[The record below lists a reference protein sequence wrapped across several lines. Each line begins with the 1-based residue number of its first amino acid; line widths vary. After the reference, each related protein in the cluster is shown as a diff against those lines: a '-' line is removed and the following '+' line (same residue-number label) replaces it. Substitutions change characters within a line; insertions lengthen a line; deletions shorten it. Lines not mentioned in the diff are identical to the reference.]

1 MFGDAKDSLDID
13 AQVHG
18 DVAQLKMRGDLDKT
32 SAPRLISTIHEHV
45 HPPVRRID
53 LDCDGVDLLD
63 SAGVRALLV
72 GRNEASKAGIEF
84 GVVDQSRAV
93 SRVLDRVGL
102 SALLTRQPS

>member
-1 MFGDAKDSLDID
+1 MFDDDRDSLDID
-13 AQVHG
+13 TQVCG
-18 DVAQLKMRGDLDKT
+18 DVAQLKMRGVLDKT
-32 SAPRLISTIHEHV
+32 SAPRLISTIHDHA

-63 SAGVRALLV
+63 SAGVRALIV
-72 GRNEASKAGIEF
+72 GRNEASRAGIDF

-102 SALLTRQPS
+102 SGLLIRQIS

>member
-1 MFGDAKDSLDID
+1 MFEDARDRLDID

-18 DVAQLKMRGDLDKT
+18 EVAQLKMRGDLDKT
-32 SAPRLISTIHEHV
+32 SAPRLISTIHEHA

-53 LDCDGVDLLD
+53 VDCDGVDLLD
-63 SAGVRALLV
+63 SAGVRALVV
-72 GRNEASKAGIEF
+72 GLNEARRAGIDF

-102 SALLTRQPS
+102 STLLTRQTS